1 MQSWS
6 DRTGR
11 HVRRRYA
18 LCVGALLVP
27 VALLLGL
34 CGWARSSQAGVWPY
48 RIGVVGWL
56 AGLGPCSTIRD
67 DRIVLHLRP
76 GGCGPFTPGGLAP
89 GDIPPGEVALR
100 LPRYPGA
107 AATDRAPAPVLSFPL
122 DGYLK
127 EASAMLL
134 APSGDPQVVADWY
147 AERLARLGYRS
158 YGSGSGMDATGSI
171 SETVASQEFTW
182 QGQSERQVQVL
193 VEAAGSGQT
202 LLLLEAHSPAPPPR
216 PRASLILPGLMIL
229 LVDYRVQGTPAQA
242 RQWAATAGLPGADR
256 PWHRAVRDGP
266 TLARIA
272 RLLNALPMRTGI
284 SSAVPDPR
292 VTALTFRAR
301 DGRAMIFTL
310 AQCCAGIQAPGLV
323 LDDTRGAVG
332 DAVAALALRR

>member
-1 MQSWS
+1 MLS
-6 DRTGR
+6 
-11 HVRRRYA
+11 A
-18 LCVGALLVP
+18 GALLLL

-56 AGLGPCSTIRD
+56 AGLGPCSTILD

-76 GGCGPFTPGGLAP
+76 GGCGPVTPGGLAP
-89 GDIPPGEVALR
+89 GDIPTSEVALR

-127 EASAMLL
+127 EASTTLL

-158 YGSGSGMDATGSI
+158 YGSGSGVDATGSI
-171 SETVASQEFTW
+171 SETVTSQEFTW
-182 QGQSERQVQVL
+182 PAEPERQVQVL
-193 VEAAGSGQT
+193 VEAAGPGQT

-216 PRASLILPGLMIL
+216 PRASLLPPGLVSL

-242 RQWAATAGLPGADR
+242 RQWAAAASLPGADR
-256 PWHRAVRDGP
+256 SWQRTVRDGP
-266 TLARIA
+266 TLARMAGIV
-272 RLLNALPMRTGI
+272 NALPVRTGI
-284 SSAVPDPR
+284 SSAVVDPR
-292 VTALTFRAR
+292 VTTLTFRTR
-301 DGRAMIFTL
+301 DARAMIFTL
-310 AQCCAGIQAPGLV
+310 AGCCAGIQAPGVV